1 MIPPRFGNWISLIG
15 RRRSTALYHSISDR
29 VTETG
34 VEKREFYG
42 WETKCN
48 WVFVAL
54 LTPKSTR
61 SASVCPCLSRAN
73 FVFANRT
80 TCSSVHPLSL
90 PALRSLLPLFASFSV
105 SLFSPFSLSFS
116 LSLLPSHIL
125 HLWIHTPLRTHATG
139 ARLVNYNKKAS
150 SFRRFAHD
158 WLRCL
163 IKEFIRHRN
172 PRRFRR
178 LDVRSRSGYSR
189 VRSS

>member
-1 MIPPRFGNWISLIG
+1 M
-15 RRRSTALYHSISDR
+15 
-29 VTETG
+29 
-34 VEKREFYG
+34 
-42 WETKCN
+42 KCN

-61 SASVCPCLSRAN
+61 LASVCLCLSRAN

-80 TCSSVHPLSL
+80 TCSSVHLLSL
-90 PALRSLLPLFASFSV
+90 SALRALLPLFASSSV
-105 SLFSPFSLSFS
+105 SLFPLSLFPSLFLSLSPS
-116 LSLLPSHIL
+116 LHIL

-178 LDVRSRSGYSR
+178 LGVHSRSGYSR
-189 VRSS
+189 VRSG

>member
-1 MIPPRFGNWISLIG
+1 MG
-15 RRRSTALYHSISDR
+15 
-29 VTETG
+29 
-34 VEKREFYG
+34 
-42 WETKCN
+42 TKCN

-61 SASVCPCLSRAN
+61 LASVCPCLSRAN

-90 PALRSLLPLFASFSV
+90 PALSLSALLPLFASFSV
-105 SLFSPFSLSFS
+105 CPSSPLSLFPS

-178 LDVRSRSGYSR
+178 LGVRSRSGCSR
-189 VRSS
+189 VRSG